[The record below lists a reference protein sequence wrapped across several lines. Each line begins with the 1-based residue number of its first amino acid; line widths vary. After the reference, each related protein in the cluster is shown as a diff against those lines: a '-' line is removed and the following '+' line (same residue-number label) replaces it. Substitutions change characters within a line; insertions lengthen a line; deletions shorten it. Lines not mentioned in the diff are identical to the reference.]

1 MVRRT
6 GGGVAAAVLTFAL
19 LGAAA
24 NAGWQDVAS
33 RYDQARFAKLAESRA
48 AGLAQA
54 SQQGGSGDA
63 SAIHE
68 TLDPVA
74 VAAAPSEIEGDWRC
88 RQIKLGGMTPYI
100 VYSWFHC
107 RIAEQDGHLTFAKLS
122 GSQHAFGTL
131 YPEGGGFVYL
141 GATTMKGEPTRHYS
155 GDGASVGAPATPDD
169 QIGLLSLT
177 GPGRAR
183 LELPYPVQEST
194 FDVIEL
200 RR

>member
-1 MVRRT
+1 MRT
-6 GGGVAAAVLTFAL
+6 GKVEVFAFLTVLLTAT
-19 LGAAA
+19 AA

-48 AGLAQA
+48 AGLAQID
-54 SQQGGSGDA
+54 QPGGTGDR

-74 VAAAPSEIEGDWRC
+74 VAATPSEIEGNWRC
-88 RQIKLGGMTPYI
+88 RLIKLGGMTPYV
-100 VYSWFHC
+100 VYSWFNC

-122 GSQHAFGTL
+122 GSQRAFGTL

-141 GATTMKGEPTRHYS
+141 GATTMKGEPTRYYS
-155 GDGASVGAPATPDD
+155 GDGVEAGAPATPDD
-169 QIGLLSLT
+169 QIGLLSLI
-177 GPGRAR
+177 GPGQAR

-200 RR
+200 KR

>member
-1 MVRRT
+1 MDRKLPF
-6 GGGVAAAVLTFAL
+6 AILAL
-19 LGAAA
+19 LLTATAA
-24 NAGWQDVAS
+24 NAGWRDVAS
-33 RYDQARFAKLAESRA
+33 QYDQTRFAKLAESRA

-54 SQQGGSGDA
+54 SQPGGTGDA

-68 TLDPVA
+68 TLDPAA
-74 VAAAPSEIEGDWRC
+74 VSATAGEMEGNWRC
-88 RQIKLGGMTPYI
+88 RLIKLGGMTPYV
-100 VYSWFHC
+100 VYSWFNC
-107 RIAEQDGHLTFAKLS
+107 RIADQGGQLTFAKLS

-169 QIGLLSLT
+169 QIGLLSLI
-177 GPGRAR
+177 GPGHAR

-194 FDVIEL
+194 FDVVEL
-200 RR
+200 KR